1 MVIPT
6 VLLPSYHEAWPLNES
21 GTGFAVPAVKDFS
34 TDEVPTLY
42 LRVMLVLA
50 FGFWVKVYEIVVL
63 TPASI
68 DCPVIFSVVVDSA
81 DTDIVSVILLMIGIE
96 MRARTKKEIM
106 PRKTNFFLLMTS
118 MILFFYCLCLTFLI
132 AILEHFFR
140 KCKCFF

>member
-6 VLLPSYHEAWPLNES
+6 VLLPSYHETWPLNES
-21 GTGFAVPAVKDFS
+21 GTGFAVPAVKVFS

-63 TPASI
+63 TPASM

-96 MRARTKKEIM
+96 MRARAKKETM
-106 PRKTNFFLLMTS
+106 PLKISFFLLMTS
-118 MILFFYCLCLTFLI
+118 MVLFFFIVCV
-132 AILEHFFR
+132 
-140 KCKCFF
+140 